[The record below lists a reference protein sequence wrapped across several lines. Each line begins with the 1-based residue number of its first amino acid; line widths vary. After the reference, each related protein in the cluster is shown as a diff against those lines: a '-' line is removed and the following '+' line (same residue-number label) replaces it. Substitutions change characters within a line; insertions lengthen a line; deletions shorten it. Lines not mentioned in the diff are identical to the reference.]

1 MCSNCCTTTE
11 YSKMKL
17 GEKLRFSFLH
27 YYSIYTTS
35 LKFQNVCSS
44 NFSHKCRV
52 PKLIT
57 ASFTSTCALTAALR
71 QSTHRWCLL
80 RNYDF
85 YFYSTIYTT
94 SLKFQNVCTS
104 NFSHKCRV
112 PKLITASFTSTCALT
127 AALRQSIHRW
137 SLVRN
142 YDFYFYTTIYTTSLK
157 FQTAAAT
164 FHTSAVYPN

>member
-1 MCSNCCTTTE
+1 MRRQRNRNKQLFVTHFQIIQHHTQYAQIKNVCSSNFSHKCRVPKLITASFTSTCALTAALLQSTHRWSLVRNYDIYFYTT
-11 YSKMKL
+11 
-17 GEKLRFSFLH
+17 
-27 YYSIYTTS
+27 IYTTS
-35 LKFQNVCSS
+35 PKFQNVCSS

-71 QSTHRWCLL
+71 QSTHRW
-80 RNYDF
+80 
-85 YFYSTIYTT
+85 
-94 SLKFQNVCTS
+94 
-104 NFSHKCRV
+104 
-112 PKLITASFTSTCALT
+112 
-127 AALRQSIHRW
+127 

-157 FQTAAAT
+157 LQNVCSSN